1 MRSHEEEQRQNR
13 RIVSFLL
20 TVVAS
25 LAVALVA
32 LVFLGVYALADLVF

>member
-1 MRSHEEEQRQNR
+1 MDEKKWQRNFVR
-13 RIVSFLL
+13 
-20 TVVAS
+20 TVLAIIAA